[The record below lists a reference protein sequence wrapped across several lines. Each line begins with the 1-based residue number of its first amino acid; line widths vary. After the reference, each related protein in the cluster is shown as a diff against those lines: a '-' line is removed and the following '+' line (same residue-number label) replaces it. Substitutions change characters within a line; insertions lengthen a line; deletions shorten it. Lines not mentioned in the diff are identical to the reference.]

1 MKLWLFSQTN
11 SSPFHSTVF
20 WTHNDPPTLT
30 QCDETW
36 LIKTELCESFSL
48 DEVELSQVESRVDL
62 CSLLHPTA
70 SVSFTVCFLPTKYD
84 FADSVCSLSSQVY
97 ALFRNQQGSWDDFN
111 ENEIFFALLHTIQ
124 SISSTE
130 IYFPN
135 ITQLSLWWPRPHRMK
150 TFFYVLAMESWRV
163 GWCESSTATV

>member
-30 QCDETW
+30 RCDETW

-70 SVSFTVCFLPTKYD
+70 SVSFTVCFLPPSMTLQILYAHSHSK
-84 FADSVCSLSSQVY
+84 FTLFFVINKGAGTILMKMRFSSRYYTPFKASAAPRFIFPTSHNSRSDDQDHTGWK
-97 ALFRNQQGSWDDFN
+97 LFFM
-111 ENEIFFALLHTIQ
+111 F
-124 SISSTE
+124 
-130 IYFPN
+130 
-135 ITQLSLWWPRPHRMK
+135 
-150 TFFYVLAMESWRV
+150 
-163 GWCESSTATV
+163 